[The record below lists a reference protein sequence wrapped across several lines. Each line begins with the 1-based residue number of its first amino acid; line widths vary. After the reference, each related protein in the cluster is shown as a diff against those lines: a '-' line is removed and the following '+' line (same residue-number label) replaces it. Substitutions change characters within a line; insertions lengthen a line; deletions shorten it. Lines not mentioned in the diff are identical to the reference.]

1 MIKWFSLILSLTSG
15 TDNIFLVTWKRSKSL
30 HGLTIVFPFLW
41 LFRISIVRNGALTL
55 NLLSAHKIGV
65 FQQDWRHPASET
77 SARSDLKLYLN
88 FLSYIDPQRSAADG
102 NATDSNLPFS
112 PLQRHL
118 SNSKIQGEHLSWY
131 IVCLKEK
138 HNKQDNW
145 QRFTFSAE
153 LKPVYS
159 ISWCL
164 ELQQSWFI
172 ILLHKK
178 RQVSTD
184 LWFRNIWSK
193 DMKKFATSVHSKSI
207 SHNGTWQPIT

>member
-1 MIKWFSLILSLTSG
+1 MEQITFSLSLENAASHSMDLQLLFHSFGCLESASLEMERLHWIYSLLTRSGCSNKTEDILPLKP
-15 TDNIFLVTWKRSKSL
+15 VQEATWNC
-30 HGLTIVFPFLW
+30 TW
-41 LFRISIVRNGALTL
+41 ISWA
-55 NLLSAHKIGV
+55 
-65 FQQDWRHPASET
+65 
-77 SARSDLKLYLN
+77 
-88 FLSYIDPQRSAADG
+88 IDPQRSAAGG

-145 QRFTFSAE
+145 QRFTFSAG
-153 LKPVYS
+153 LKTVYS

-178 RQVSTD
+178 RIDTPSLTTD

-193 DMKKFATSVHSKSI
+193 DMKKFATSVRSKSI